1 VSIDVEELLVAELRR
16 QASAVTWQPAMLDRV
31 LQRRRKRLLRRRA
44 MTAAGTICVV
54 VGLLAVSVSAA
65 MSSRGI
71 PGARAKVQTVAY
83 VLSRARSAVGAA
95 RQDVLEVHAQ
105 FSNGWSYTAWF
116 EPATGQSRI
125 DVHPPAD
132 SPVFYY
138 FDHSRTIIVNY
149 QTQTYSTHSL
159 SVQWRQLLLP
169 VNVAWGG
176 LATLPTPTA
185 IRRALAARSFQRVGT
200 DTVGGR
206 RLLHFR
212 GSDIFPQLKPHGGGG
227 YHTLDIWINA
237 TTYLPVRSVTGQG
250 PYAPRMRSTFSWLPA
265 TQENLAVFTPKIP
278 PGFRHESS
286 RLRFVRLF
294 RSRKAERLSQA
305 DHRCPAAE
313 ACPLASRPGPQ
324 GAPAIEDRKW
334 RAAAE
339 AIDFDRV
346 AAIASELTGKTIT
359 RVTVSDD
366 DYRTSLV
373 GHGVPESAAD
383 ILLGIFAASRAGE
396 FAAVDPTLATLLG
409 RTPTGLEAYLRDEIA
424 SDANA

>member
-1 VSIDVEELLVAELRR
+1 MSLDVEELLVAELRR
-16 QASAVTWQPAMLDRV
+16 QANAVTWQPAMLDRV

-54 VGLLAVSVSAA
+54 VGVLAVSVSAA
-65 MSSRGI
+65 VSSRGI

-95 RQDVLEVHAQ
+95 RQNVLEVHAQ

-125 DVHPPAD
+125 DVHPPAG

-138 FDHSRTIIVNY
+138 P
-149 QTQTYSTHSL
+149 HSL
-159 SVQWRQLLLP
+159 SAQWRQLLLP

-200 DTVGGR
+200 ETVGGQ

-286 RLRFVRLF
+286 R
-294 RSRKAERLSQA
+294 
-305 DHRCPAAE
+305 
-313 ACPLASRPGPQ
+313 
-324 GAPAIEDRKW
+324 
-334 RAAAE
+334 
-339 AIDFDRV
+339 
-346 AAIASELTGKTIT
+346 
-359 RVTVSDD
+359 
-366 DYRTSLV
+366 
-373 GHGVPESAAD
+373 
-383 ILLGIFAASRAGE
+383 
-396 FAAVDPTLATLLG
+396 
-409 RTPTGLEAYLRDEIA
+409 
-424 SDANA
+424 